1 MKRVVRLLIAVLV
14 GLTIAVVGLW
24 LYIRPAPNHNSLNLG
39 KADSPALA
47 IKLAPPMEFD
57 GLTRD
62 QIFGIRREAVAHYP
76 GLLGHDYEPSDAV
89 FGQIVDGLPWWG
101 LDGLYYYGTGEPSI
115 AGASEESR
123 FVLNPYL
130 LVGLDVWGWSVF
142 NSSRLQWDT
151 SRITPE
157 MVAQDNFPPVCQA
170 QELTWD
176 SVNRRASAVYDV
188 TACLAEV
195 NRWTVNPVTL
205 QDGYFDII
213 AYNARDFNLNWIY
226 IWYPTP
232 DYPAVPMGDDPIK
245 IPHFLHRGP
254 SCQYPGNCNNMSP
267 FVPQLDSYYL
277 ASVPATV
284 TAYLWKDEPESR
296 SSTPDMTFTIYLK

>member
-1 MKRVVRLLIAVLV
+1 MKRVRRGVIAVLV
-14 GLTIAVVGLW
+14 GLTIALAGLW

-39 KADSPALA
+39 KADSPALT

-62 QIFGIRREAVAHYP
+62 QIFDIRREAVAHYR

-101 LDGLYYYGTGEPSI
+101 MDGLYYYGTGEPSI
-115 AGASEESR
+115 AGPAEESR

-170 QELTWD
+170 QEVHWD
-176 SVNRRASAVYDV
+176 AAHRAADVTYAV

-232 DYPAVPMGDDPIK
+232 DYPAVPMGDKPIK

-296 SSTPDMTFTIYLK
+296 NSTPDMIFTIYLK

>member
-1 MKRVVRLLIAVLV
+1 MKRVRRGVIAVLV
-14 GLTIAVVGLW
+14 GLTIALVGLW

-39 KADSPALA
+39 KAESRVLT

-62 QIFGIRREAVAHYP
+62 QIFDIRREAVAHYP
-76 GLLGHDYEPSDAV
+76 DLLGHDYAPSDAV

-101 LDGLYYYGTGEPSI
+101 MDGLYYYGTGEQSI

-130 LVGLDVWGWSVF
+130 LVGLDFWGWSVF

-157 MVAQDNFPPVCQA
+157 MVAQNDFPPVCQA
-170 QELTWD
+170 QELIWD
-176 SVNRRASAVYDV
+176 NVNRRASAVYDV

-232 DYPAVPMGDDPIK
+232 DYPAVSMGDDPIK

-254 SCQYPGNCNNMSP
+254 SCEYPGNCNNMSP
-267 FVPQLDSYYL
+267 YVPQLDSYYL
-277 ASVPATV
+277 GSVPATV
-284 TAYLWKDEPESR
+284 TAYLWEDKPESR
-296 SSTPDMTFTIYLK
+296 NSTPDMIFTIYLK